1 MSGARMLRQV
11 DYGLIGL
18 VLVLSALGLV
28 VLWSASHGPEGA
40 VSGYPVRQLRWMG
53 LGLVVMVGAAALDY
67 HHLETYAKPIFLV
80 HLILLVAV
88 LTVGSHSMG
97 AQRWLALGPLRLQ
110 PSELVKIATA
120 ILTAQLLANS
130 SSRPPYGLRP
140 LLVPVL
146 WTAVAVVLVL
156 LQPDLGTAV
165 LVAGV
170 AAAVVLFQ
178 GVQRRVLLWFAAVVV
193 FAAPVAWGV
202 LRDYQRQRILT
213 FLSPERDPLGAG
225 YHIIQSKIAVGS
237 GQILGKGYLQGTQVH
252 LQFLPERHTDFIF
265 SVLAEEWGFLGTG
278 TVLGLYALLIL
289 WGLDIA
295 AKARDDFGRLLAI
308 GVTSI
313 LLFHVVV
320 NVGMV
325 TGLLPVVGVP
335 LPLFSYGGSSVITTY
350 AVVGILLSVRL
361 RRFAHGR
368 GGL

>member
-1 MSGARMLRQV
+1 MSLGRTLRQM
-11 DYGLIGL
+11 DYGLVGL
-18 VLVLSALGLV
+18 VLLLSALGV
-28 VLWSASHGPEGA
+28 GVLWSAGHGPDGS
-40 VSGYPVRQLRWMG
+40 VVGYAVRQLRWMG
-53 LGLVVMVGAAALDY
+53 LGVVVMVAVAAVDY
-67 HHLETYAKPIFLV
+67 HHLETYAKPIYFA
-80 HLILLVAV
+80 HLAV
-88 LTVGSHSMG
+88 LVLVLVLGTPIMG
-97 AQRWLALGPLRLQ
+97 AQRWLVLGPLRLQ

-120 ILTAQLLANS
+120 IITAQVLANTAA
-130 SSRPPYGLRP
+130 RPPYGLLQLALP
-140 LLVPVL
+140 AL
-146 WTAVAVVLVL
+146 WTSIPVFLIL

-178 GVQRRVLLWFAAVVV
+178 GVRRRVLLWCGASLVA
-193 FAAPVAWGV
+193 AAPVGWGV
-202 LRDYQRQRILT
+202 LHDYQRQRILT
-213 FLSPERDPLGAG
+213 FLAPERDPLGAG

-237 GQILGKGYLQGTQVH
+237 GQLLGKGYLQGTQVQ

-265 SVLAEEWGFLGTG
+265 SVLAEEWGFLGAG
-278 TVLGLYALLIL
+278 TVLSLYALLIL

-295 AKARDDFGRLLAI
+295 AKARDSFGRLLAV

-361 RRFAHGR
+361 RRFAHAG
-368 GGL
+368 